1 MLPELPTF
9 AQFFLKDEEEEEEEE
24 EKLALEEEDSEEPW
38 DEERIELFFLF
49 FPELKLVL
57 LLLLL
62 APVLPPPVELGMTG
76 VEEPDEISL
85 GLKDDDDLVVLLLEE
100 RDLNARPEAREGAE
114 EDEDKWAEGICGDE
128 DTCRA
133 CGVP

>member
-1 MLPELPTF
+1 MAF
-9 AQFFLKDEEEEEEEE
+9 D
-24 EKLALEEEDSEEPW
+24 EEDSEEPW

-62 APVLPPPVELGMTG
+62 APLLPPLVELGITG
-76 VEEPDEISL
+76 VEEPGEISL
-85 GLKDDDDLVVLLLEE
+85 GLKDDDDDLVVLLLEE
-100 RDLNARPEAREGAE
+100 RDLSARPEAREGAE
-114 EDEDKWAEGICGDE
+114 EEEEEEWAEGICGDE

-133 CGVP
+133 CVVP

>member
-1 MLPELPTF
+1 M
-9 AQFFLKDEEEEEEEE
+9 
-24 EKLALEEEDSEEPW
+24 ALEEEDSEGPW

-49 FPELKLVL
+49 FPELKLML

-62 APVLPPPVELGMTG
+62 APLLPPPMELGMTG
-76 VEEPDEISL
+76 VEEPEEISL

-100 RDLNARPEAREGAE
+100 RDLSARPEAREGAE
-114 EDEDKWAEGICGDE
+114 DEEEEDEWAEGICGDE

-133 CGVP
+133 CVMP

>member
-1 MLPELPTF
+1 M
-9 AQFFLKDEEEEEEEE
+9 
-24 EKLALEEEDSEEPW
+24 ALEEEDSEEPW
-38 DEERIELFFLF
+38 DEGRTELFFLF

-62 APVLPPPVELGMTG
+62 VPLLPPPDELGMTG
-76 VEEPDEISL
+76 VEEPEEISL

-100 RDLNARPEAREGAE
+100 RDLGARPEAREGAE
-114 EDEDKWAEGICGDE
+114 EEDEDEWAEGICGNE

-133 CGVP
+133 CVVP

>member
-1 MLPELPTF
+1 MLAF
-9 AQFFLKDEEEEEEEE
+9 
-24 EKLALEEEDSEEPW
+24 EEEDSEELW
-38 DEERIELFFLF
+38 DEDKTELFFLF

-62 APVLPPPVELGMTG
+62 APVLPPLVELGMTG
-76 VEEPDEISL
+76 VEEAEISL

-100 RDLNARPEAREGAE
+100 RDLSARPEAKEGAEEE

-128 DTCRA
+128 DTCLA
-133 CGVP
+133 CVVP